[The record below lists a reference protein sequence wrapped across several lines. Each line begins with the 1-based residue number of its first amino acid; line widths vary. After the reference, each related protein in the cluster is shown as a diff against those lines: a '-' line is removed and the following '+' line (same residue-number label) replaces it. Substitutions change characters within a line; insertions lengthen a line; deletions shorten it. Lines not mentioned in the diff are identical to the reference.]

1 MTKTVKITK
10 AMILSQIKANVE
22 NMVFEGEVTADD
34 VIAYVDTT
42 LEQMAAKNAKAA
54 EKRAEKKAA
63 NDDLKDAIA
72 KVLTDEF
79 QTGEQIVEALDME
92 DVTKNKV
99 ASRMKVLIEEKVAV
113 KGTIK
118 DGKRNLVGYKLA

>member
-1 MTKTVKITK
+1 MTKATKITK
-10 AMILSQIKANVE
+10 AMVLSQIKANVE
-22 NMVFEGEVTADD
+22 NMVFEGEVTAND

-63 NDDLKDAIA
+63 NDDLKDAIE
-72 KVLTDEF
+72 KVLTDEL

-99 ASRMKVLIEEKVAV
+99 ASRMRVLIEAGVAV